1 MKIWMVCESLIEGKV
16 PNITVL
22 EIRHNLLKLKHEVL
36 LFCPGTEKKYAD
48 PGDKGIYFVPTVPL
62 RGPRELLYQ
71 LLLPVAMLLCFLR
84 ARPDW
89 IYVRPVI
96 TMISPAIVARI
107 LRIPCIIHFSGD
119 MVEILRSVRSNIAL
133 RTLYVLLEWVN
144 VKLSTK
150 VVVET
155 EKIASLRQKRHK
167 LPQEKVVVIP
177 NGANIDLFKP
187 MEKLQ
192 ARKAIGI
199 DENCFYVGFA
209 GNLARFQGLPYLV
222 QAAPSV
228 LRELPATRFLVV
240 GDGEMR
246 NEIAGMIH
254 EMGLG
259 DSFVLTGLVPY
270 EKVPLYIAAS
280 DVCVAP
286 RIRDM
291 CEKTGISLLKL
302 GEYMACGRPVV
313 ASDIEGVGPVLREA
327 EAGIPVPLE
336 NPHELAAAITALL
349 KDRDRRER
357 MGENARRYAAERLSW
372 EGVARRIIEVYE
384 NAVSAAGRKQSVGR
398 RL

>member
-1 MKIWMVCESLIEGKV
+1 MKVWMVCEALTEGKV
-16 PNITVL
+16 PNVTVL
-22 EIRHNLLKLKHEVL
+22 EIRRNLLKLKHEVL
-36 LFCPGTEKKYAD
+36 LFCPSTEKKYAD
-48 PGDKGIYFVPTVPL
+48 SADKGIYFVPTIPV

-71 LLLPVAMLLCFLR
+71 LLLPVAMLICFLR
-84 ARPDW
+84 SRPDW

-96 TMISPAIVARI
+96 TMISPPIVARV

-119 MVEILRSVRSNIAL
+119 MVEILRSVRANIAL
-133 RTLYVLLEWVN
+133 RVLCQLLEWVN
-144 VKLSTK
+144 VKLATR
-150 VVVET
+150 VIVET
-155 EKIASLRQKRHK
+155 TRIATLRRDRHK
-167 LPQEKVVVIP
+167 VSEDKIVVIP

-187 MEKLQ
+187 IDKQQ

-199 DENCFYVGFA
+199 DENCFHVGFA

-222 QAAPSV
+222 KAAPQV
-228 LRELPATRFLVV
+228 LGEFPNTRFLIV
-240 GDGEMR
+240 GDGEAMR
-246 NEIAGMIH
+246 ELVEMVRT
-254 EMGLG
+254 MGLS
-259 DSFVLTGLVPY
+259 DSFVLTGVVPY

-280 DVCVAP
+280 DICVAP
-286 RIRDM
+286 RIKDM

-336 NPHELAAAITALL
+336 DSHELAAAIVSLL

-357 MGENARRYAAERLSW
+357 MGENARRYAVERLSW
-372 EGVARRIIEVYE
+372 EGVVRRIIEVYE
-384 NAVSAAGRKQSVGR
+384 NAVGAAGRKQSVGH